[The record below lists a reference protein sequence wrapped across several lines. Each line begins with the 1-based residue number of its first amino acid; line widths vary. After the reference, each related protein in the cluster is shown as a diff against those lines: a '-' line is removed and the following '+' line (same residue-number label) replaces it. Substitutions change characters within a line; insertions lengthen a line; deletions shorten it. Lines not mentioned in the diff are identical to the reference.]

1 MAPPRGGSP
10 FNNTPTEMTDLSRL
24 PLPEITDDAVQAFAR
39 DGFAIVRHG
48 FDSDAIKAIARWT
61 DRLASWPERTG
72 GPWVDHVS
80 SKLDGARNL
89 IARIEKFS
97 QFHAGFRVLAE
108 NLGHAAQRFLAEPA
122 VLFKEKI
129 NFKMPGSDGFKP
141 HQDSQAGWGD
151 YADYF
156 VTVMLCID
164 SATLANGCLELVAG
178 HQRQGL
184 YRQWEPLSDE
194 DMVSMFFT
202 PYPTEPGDLVFFDCY
217 TPHASAPNLTDHM
230 RRMYFATYNR
240 ASAGDH
246 FAGYHADKFRAY
258 PPDID
263 RISGREYV
271 FRV

>member
-1 MAPPRGGSP
+1 MK
-10 FNNTPTEMTDLSRL
+10 DLSRL
-24 PLPEITDDAVQAFAR
+24 PLPEITDAAVQSFAR
-39 DGFAIVRHG
+39 DGFVIIRQG
-48 FDSDAIKAIARWT
+48 IDPYAIKAIAQWT
-61 DRLASWPERTG
+61 DDLASWPERTG
-72 GPWVDHVS
+72 GPWIYHES
-80 SKLDGARNL
+80 SKLDCARKL
-89 IARIEKFS
+89 IARVENFS
-97 QFHAGFRVLAE
+97 DFHAGFRALAE
-108 NLGHAAQRFLAEPA
+108 NLGHAAQSFLSEPA

-129 NFKMPGSDGFKP
+129 NFKMPGGDGFKP

-184 YRQWEPLSDE
+184 YRKWEPLTDE
-194 DMVSMFFT
+194 DLAGMHFT
-202 PYPTEPGDLVFFDCY
+202 PCPTEPGDLVFFDCY
-217 TPHASAPNLTDHM
+217 TPHSSAPNLTDQM

-246 FAGYHADKFRAY
+246 FANYHADKHRAY
-258 PPDID
+258 PPDVD
-263 RISGREYV
+263 RIPGREYV